1 MMKAST
7 IVCLIDA
14 SSATKHSL
22 PIAAKLAADM
32 EARLVLVHPVT
43 YQSWSI
49 YNMATF
55 NFEHERVKALEQSE
69 RLAREI
75 MKNTPEVQWEI
86 RAERGQDDDIVEAV
100 AKETGADLVISARH
114 RGRLEVLQS
123 FPARGV
129 LESGPQSPGLETPM
143 SREHLAA
150 DLHQHPA
157 VANY

>member
-14 SSATKHSL
+14 SSATQHSL
-22 PIAAKLAADM
+22 PLAAKLAADM
-32 EARLVLVHPVT
+32 GARLVLVHPVT

-55 NFEHERVKALEQSE
+55 NFEHERARALEQSE

-75 MKNTPEVQWEI
+75 IQKTPEVRWEI
-86 RAERGQDDDIVEAV
+86 RAERGQEADIVEAV
-100 AKETGADLVISARH
+100 AKETGADLVLSARR

-123 FPARGV
+123 FPPRAAA
-129 LESGPQSPGLETPM
+129 ESAPQSPGLETPL
-143 SREHLAA
+143 SQTHLAA